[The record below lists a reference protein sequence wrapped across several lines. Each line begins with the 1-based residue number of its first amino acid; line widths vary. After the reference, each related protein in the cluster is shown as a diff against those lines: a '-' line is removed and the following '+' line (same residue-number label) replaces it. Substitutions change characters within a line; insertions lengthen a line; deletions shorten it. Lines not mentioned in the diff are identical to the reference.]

1 MPAGRFKIPVSDPCE
16 AHAELKSGLL
26 YNLLRMVTQ
35 ITHRLAEEVMAL
47 EG

>member
-1 MPAGRFKIPVSDPCE
+1 LDLALEWNVSE
-16 AHAELKSGLL
+16 QLVETHAELKSGFL
-26 YNLLRMVTQ
+26 YNLLRTVTQ